1 MIDDAPAPEDLQR
14 AYYARTAA
22 AYDDSHLHE
31 EGAHDVALGLIAG
44 MARGMGARR
53 IVDVGAGTG
62 RGVMRLRELLPEVD
76 VFGLEPVE
84 ELVLA
89 GRKKGLDEHA
99 LRVADGR
106 RLPLSDGEVDLAI
119 ATGVLHHVQTPRE
132 VLSEMMRVAARGVFI
147 SDSNRFAQGRL
158 PARFAKLGLWS
169 LGLWG
174 TFDRIRT
181 RGKGYMES
189 PGDGIYYSYSVYDDL
204 PLLSSWGTRTM
215 VVPLDPDP
223 VLKKT
228 WLARLGPLV
237 LSPHVLVGALR

>member
-1 MIDDAPAPEDLQR
+1 MNDANATPEDLQR
-14 AYYARTAA
+14 AYYARTAS
-22 AYDDSHLHE
+22 AYDDAHLHD

-44 MARGMGARR
+44 VARSLGARR

-62 RGVMRLRELLPEVD
+62 RGVSRLRELLPGVD

-89 GRKKGLDEHA
+89 GRKKGLDENA
-99 LRVADGR
+99 LRV
-106 RLPLSDGEVDLAI
+106 
-119 ATGVLHHVQTPRE
+119 ATGVLHHVPKPRE

-158 PARFAKLGLWS
+158 PVRFAKLGLFS
-169 LGLWG
+169 LGLWS

-204 PLLSSWGTRTM
+204 PFLSSWGTRTM

-223 VLKKT
+223 ALKKT

-237 LSPHVLVGALR
+237 MSQHVLVGALR